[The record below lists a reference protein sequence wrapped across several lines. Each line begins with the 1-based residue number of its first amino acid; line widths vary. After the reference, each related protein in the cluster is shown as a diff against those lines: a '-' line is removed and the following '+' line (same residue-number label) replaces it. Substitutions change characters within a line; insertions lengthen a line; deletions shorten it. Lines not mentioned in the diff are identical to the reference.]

1 MEDYSDYFQDPY
13 TVYYDYCAIKAHF
26 TTVSYDYTKR
36 NGKINVNRKAFE
48 KRGDKPF
55 FMYLARHLNRSD
67 NLPFFIAQF
76 IESPYYIGEIVL
88 EKTEAEQRYRSW
100 SSRMDH
106 LLKHYQLDLQTIK
119 RLGYSWK
126 TILSYKIGQ
135 HPPLFVLA
143 YQRKITPET
152 YVFIDRISDYIQKTS
167 KALNEK
173 FYTDLNLKFK
183 KYSVFL
189 PITTQKILSVTPK
202 SLD

>member
-1 MEDYSDYFQDPY
+1 MEDYPDYFQDPF

-26 TTVSYDYTKR
+26 TTVAYDYTKR
-36 NGKINVNRKAFE
+36 NGKIKVSRKTFE

-106 LLKHYQLDLQTIK
+106 LLEHYQLDLQTIK

-189 PITTQKILSVTPK
+189 PIQTQKILSVTPK

>member
-1 MEDYSDYFQDPY
+1 MEDYPDYFQDPF

-26 TTVSYDYTKR
+26 TTVAYDYTKR
-36 NGKINVNRKAFE
+36 NGKINVSRKTFE
-48 KRGDKPF
+48 KRVDKPF
-55 FMYLARHLNRSD
+55 FMYLAKHLNRTD

-106 LLKHYQLDLQTIK
+106 LLEHYQLDLQTIK

-126 TILSYKIGQ
+126 TILGYKIGQ

-189 PITTQKILSVTPK
+189 PIQTQKILSVTPK

>member
-1 MEDYSDYFQDPY
+1 MEDYPDYFQDPF

-26 TTVSYDYTKR
+26 TTVAYDYIKKH
-36 NGKINVNRKAFE
+36 GKINVNRKSFE
-48 KRGDKPF
+48 KRPDKPF
-55 FMYLARHLNRSD
+55 FMYLAKHLNRSD

-106 LLKHYQLDLQTIK
+106 LLEHYQLDLQTIK

-126 TILSYKIGQ
+126 TILGYKIGQ
-135 HPPLFVLA
+135 HQPLFVLE

-167 KALNEK
+167 NALNEK

-189 PITTQKILSVTPK
+189 PVKTQKILSVTPK